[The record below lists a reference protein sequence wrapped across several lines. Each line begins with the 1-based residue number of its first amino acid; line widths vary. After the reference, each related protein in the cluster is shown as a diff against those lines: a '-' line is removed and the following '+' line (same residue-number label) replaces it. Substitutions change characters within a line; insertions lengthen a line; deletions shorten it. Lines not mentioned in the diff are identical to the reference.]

1 MPLLP
6 LPPPLLLRSDDDD
19 DDDIVPDYM
28 CLTAIYSLYCYVF
41 ISIFTCVQIL
51 IFTCVQAFMRVR
63 TLRNIKFTYYNIL
76 LIMSAEK
83 DSAQPASA
91 ISVPPPGVLD
101 TMIRVIMGQTEM
113 THEEVVSALERT
125 NYDLK
130 RVIREYMTATATAS
144 TTATATSA
152 PSSTNQLRFS
162 EIRSFMDKSD
172 LMYYRR
178 KEMDRIYNEVLERK
192 KAEAAAT
199 AAATAS
205 AASASKL

>member
-1 MPLLP
+1 MRSNPNFH
-6 LPPPLLLRSDDDD
+6 LRSN
-19 DDDIVPDYM
+19 PNFH
-28 CLTAIYSLYCYVF
+28 LRSNPNF
-41 ISIFTCVQIL
+41 H
-51 IFTCVQAFMRVR
+51 MRSNPNFHMR
-63 TLRNIKFTYYNIL
+63 AHTLSNIKFAYYNIL

-83 DSAQPASA
+83 DSTQPAA
-91 ISVPPPGVLD
+91 AAAAAVSVPPPGVLD

-130 RVIREYMTATATAS
+130 RVIRDYMNASTTAS
-144 TTATATSA
+144 TTTSTTIT

-178 KEMDRIYNEVLERK
+178 QEMNRIYNEVLERK
-192 KAEAAAT
+192 KAEAAA
-199 AAATAS
+199 AAALAATAV
-205 AASASKL
+205 AETETETETTVSKL

>member
-1 MPLLP
+1 
-6 LPPPLLLRSDDDD
+6 
-19 DDDIVPDYM
+19 
-28 CLTAIYSLYCYVF
+28 
-41 ISIFTCVQIL
+41 
-51 IFTCVQAFMRVR
+51 
-63 TLRNIKFTYYNIL
+63 
-76 LIMSAEK
+76 MSAEK
-83 DSAQPASA
+83 DSAQPAAAAA

-130 RVIREYMTATATAS
+130 RVIREYMNAS
-144 TTATATSA
+144 TSASTSA
-152 PSSTNQLRFS
+152 TNTPSSTNQLRFS

-192 KAEAAAT
+192 KAEAAA
-199 AAATAS
+199 AAVAETDT
-205 AASASKL
+205 KT